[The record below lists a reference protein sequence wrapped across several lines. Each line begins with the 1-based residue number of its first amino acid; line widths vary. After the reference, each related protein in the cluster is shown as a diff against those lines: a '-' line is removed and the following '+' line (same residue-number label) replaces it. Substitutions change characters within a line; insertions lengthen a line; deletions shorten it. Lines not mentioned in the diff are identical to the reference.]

1 MREVLSERLRPPPQ
15 HAAKL
20 THMKAC
26 FDLRQMASS
35 HAYVSPALQPI
46 ASIGNVSPL
55 EMLGSWMGQRDVLAG
70 LAAPADDI
78 PSYATLNA
86 EFTLLCERLRGAS
99 SESPFRE
106 SWSGAS
112 GTVIMR
118 SVFTMPRFYS
128 GCHGYLHLFA
138 HCALKTMNEAVV
150 EGMGG
155 VWDRAAEAGRHLSF
169 EASVE
174 EAVLAWSAPQ
184 PYHVEAVS
192 FINDSLVKLFGDDWP
207 QRFHHVNERVEQ
219 LNPWTQAGG
228 MVVSRLKRDKRRLP
242 AAVFG

>member
-1 MREVLSERLRPPPQ
+1 
-15 HAAKL
+15 
-20 THMKAC
+20 
-26 FDLRQMASS
+26 
-35 HAYVSPALQPI
+35 
-46 ASIGNVSPL
+46 
-55 EMLGSWMGQRDVLAG
+55 
-70 LAAPADDI
+70 
-78 PSYATLNA
+78 
-86 EFTLLCERLRGAS
+86 
-99 SESPFRE
+99 
-106 SWSGAS
+106 
-112 GTVIMR
+112 MR